1 MKKLVQKN
9 HYDYSAKLEAFPYQH
24 EAFNEIKDK
33 DYAAIFH
40 EQGLG
45 KTKIAIDLLLYWLKN
60 REIDTVLIVTKKTLV
75 KNWVEEFG
83 IHTNL
88 HPKVLD
94 NNKRANFF
102 VFNSRAEVVITNF
115 ETVSG
120 ENERMALFLKT
131 RNVAIIIDESTK
143 IKNPE
148 SKLTQDF
155 FTLASLFK
163 IRVIMTGTPVAN
175 RPYDLWAQIF
185 FLDKGESLGTDFSAF
200 KADTNLS
207 NSLGHN
213 DKKRTQF
220 EDCVSHIFE
229 KIKTFSVRETKNS
242 GIISL
247 PSKKYITCYTDF
259 EDEQRRMYEE
269 VRKEMTTTIHR
280 GDISI
285 LDESQDSLKRLLRLV
300 QVASNPRLLDD
311 RYDSISGKE
320 QVLDDLIHDI
330 MQRNEKVIVWS
341 CFTENIDIFCRKYK
355 QYCAVKIT
363 GKMAVEDRGRSVDCF
378 KHGEA
383 KILFATPQSA
393 KEGLTLTVANNCIF
407 YDRGFNLDDYLQAQ
421 DRIHRISQKKQ
432 CNIYNLLISES
443 IDVWIDKLL
452 KAKQNAAF
460 LAQGDITLCEY
471 QDVAD
476 YSFGDMVRKILNLEN
491 NIVNGKDKNSK

>member
-1 MKKLVQKN
+1 MKKLVQKS
-9 HYDYSAKLEAFPYQH
+9 HYDYNAKLEAFPYQH
-24 EAFNEIKDK
+24 EAFEEIKDK

-45 KTKIAIDLLLYWLKN
+45 KTKIAIDLLLYWLEH

-83 IHTNL
+83 VHTNL
-88 HPKVLD
+88 RPKVLD
-94 NNKRANFF
+94 TNKRNNFF
-102 VFNSRAEVVITNF
+102 VFNSRAEVVVTNF

-120 ENERMALFLKT
+120 ESERMALFLKT

-155 FTLASLFK
+155 FTLAPLFK

-175 RPYDLWAQIF
+175 RPYDLWAQVY
-185 FLDKGESLGTDFSAF
+185 FLDQGNSLGTDFSAF
-200 KADTNLS
+200 KLETNLT

-213 DKKRTQF
+213 ESQRDTF
-220 EDCVSHIFE
+220 EDSVSHIFE
-229 KIKTFSVRETKNS
+229 KLKDFSVRETKNS

-247 PSKKYITCYTDF
+247 PTKKYMSFYVDF

-269 VRKEMTTTIHR
+269 VRQEMTTTIHR
-280 GDISI
+280 GDVSL

-311 RYDSISGKE
+311 RYDSVSGKE
-320 QVLDDLIHDI
+320 QILDELIHDI
-330 MQRNEKVIVWS
+330 IQRGEKVIVWS
-341 CFTENIDIFCRKYK
+341 SFTDNIEYFCRKYK
-355 QYCAVKIT
+355 MHGSVKIT
-363 GKMAVEDRGRSVDCF
+363 GKMGVEERGRSVDNF
-378 KHGEA
+378 KHGDA

-421 DRIHRISQKKQ
+421 DRIHRISQQKQ
-432 CNIYNLLISES
+432 CNIYNLLVAES
-443 IDVWIDKLL
+443 IDIWIDKLL

-460 LAQGDITLCEY
+460 LAQGDITLEDY
-471 QDVAD
+471 QEVAD
-476 YSFGDMVRKILNLEN
+476 YSFGDMVRQILN
-491 NIVNGKDKNSK
+491 IDNSTDADEDN